1 MKTNYREIHESL
13 ILKSSN
19 FKELKNQILINGIIS
34 LSKPKID
41 FFSYIIKT
49 IISQQIS
56 DKVANSIWKK
66 FCENFEKKIPTI
78 RKIKNV
84 SCLKTILDN
93 IGISKKKNEYILNF
107 YKSIIS
113 KSINLQMLK
122 GQNEQEIRKQLLK
135 FRGIGQWTCDMI
147 FIFFSFKK

>member
-19 FKELKNQILINGIIS
+19 FKELKNQILINGIP

-66 FCENFEKKIPTI
+66 FGENFEKNTNNK
-78 RKIKNV
+78 KIKMLV
-84 SCLKTILDN
+84 ALKL
-93 IGISKKKNEYILNF
+93 Y
-107 YKSIIS
+107 
-113 KSINLQMLK
+113 
-122 GQNEQEIRKQLLK
+122 
-135 FRGIGQWTCDMI
+135 
-147 FIFFSFKK
+147 